1 MGVSLSLGEDQRLKI
16 VFSWPE
22 KETLCPYSPAP
33 GMNSAFSI
41 SGEWNLKAQAVL
53 LIKAR

>member
-33 GMNSAFSI
+33 GMNSVFSI
-41 SGEWNLKAQAVL
+41 PGDGT
-53 LIKAR
+53 